1 MKPRIFVS
9 SVSRELKT
17 VRQLVAN
24 TLVALGYEPVWQ
36 DIFDTSSDDIRPML
50 RKKIDSCSAVLQI
63 VGNAY
68 GAEPPEPD
76 QEFGRVSYTQYE
88 LLYAKSKGKRTYY
101 LIAEDDLPRDSNPV
115 DIDVPK
121 DDSDAAI
128 ADATERAR
136 LQSVYREQILTAE
149 QVYYPV
155 GSHSD
160 TELSVRRLRDDL
172 AKMRRGFRGWMIGV
186 SAALLLIVGG
196 ILWQTYSSSVQDK
209 KLAEMSGAIVE
220 IKDYIINPDRM
231 RDQIERSI
239 EETFESAVAKAQ
251 ELKGWRDRD
260 EAVKLA
266 ERQRDDNLDRVD
278 EFLESIVSE
287 IDSGNASPKSVE
299 FARVLEEEGA
309 DEAIAYIASRKK
321 QILTSANKLAEKASK
336 SKFET
341 RKTLAPLF
349 ESARLLANKGNY
361 EAAKKQ
367 CEEILKIEPSW
378 PDLLHIQWEYLIELG
393 DLAGH
398 YKTIEDSAELFGEA
412 EKLANRLSFGSE
424 PYPESDRIISYTYGK
439 LGRAFIRLG
448 RADDAIEYFRKGL
461 KINKRLADAD
471 PSDVEKQRDLS
482 VAHVEL
488 GDVYVELNRSDAVV
502 KQYLAALEISE
513 AIATSSSDNTQK
525 RRDVAAIGSRLGNI
539 YVQMGQTEKA
549 LEQYKNGLVISQ
561 SLATTSPSDTHQR
574 DLSIAHEVIGDVYFE
589 LSRNEDALGHL
600 QKSRKINEAL
610 VASDSLD
617 KQRQRDLAVN
627 LGKLGDVLLGMG
639 KDKEALNHYR
649 KGLVISKTLAT
660 ADPTDSQKLRD
671 LVVIYDKIGILHFE
685 NGEFGQ
691 AKQNWLLEVNSL
703 DQMIANGQNVG
714 QSKREKAELE
724 DQIAQCNNVDKTL
737 RDTSNGAESSK

>member
-1 MKPRIFVS
+1 MCIRD
-9 SVSRELKT
+9 R
-17 VRQLVAN
+17 
-24 TLVALGYEPVWQ
+24 Q

-68 GAEPPEPD
+68 GAESPEPD

-88 LLYAKSKGKRTYY
+88 LLYAKSKGKGKRIYY

-115 DIDVPK
+115 DIDVPRG
-121 DDSDAAI
+121 DSDAAI

-278 EFLESIVSE
+278 EFLESIVSA

-299 FARVLEEEGA
+299 CARVLEEEGA

-378 PDLLHIQWEYLIELG
+378 PCLLY
-393 DLAGH
+393 
-398 YKTIEDSAELFGEA
+398 
-412 EKLANRLSFGSE
+412 
-424 PYPESDRIISYTYGK
+424 
-439 LGRAFIRLG
+439 
-448 RADDAIEYFRKGL
+448 
-461 KINKRLADAD
+461 
-471 PSDVEKQRDLS
+471 
-482 VAHVEL
+482 
-488 GDVYVELNRSDAVV
+488 
-502 KQYLAALEISE
+502 
-513 AIATSSSDNTQK
+513 
-525 RRDVAAIGSRLGNI
+525 
-539 YVQMGQTEKA
+539 
-549 LEQYKNGLVISQ
+549 
-561 SLATTSPSDTHQR
+561 TSPSPR
-574 DLSIAHEVIGDVYFE
+574 DRTR
-589 LSRNEDALGHL
+589 SR
-600 QKSRKINEAL
+600 
-610 VASDSLD
+610 
-617 KQRQRDLAVN
+617 
-627 LGKLGDVLLGMG
+627 M
-639 KDKEALNHYR
+639 
-649 KGLVISKTLAT
+649 
-660 ADPTDSQKLRD
+660 P
-671 LVVIYDKIGILHFE
+671 
-685 NGEFGQ
+685 
-691 AKQNWLLEVNSL
+691 
-703 DQMIANGQNVG
+703 
-714 QSKREKAELE
+714 
-724 DQIAQCNNVDKTL
+724 
-737 RDTSNGAESSK
+737 SSA